1 MRMWSVWVIMV
12 DINQVVDACLA
23 LFIFPWLHVLCDQ
36 FSYVFECVFATD
48 IILSYKQVVPKGIT
62 KLDIVIFRYI
72 QQWSNQDI
80 PLYPVL
86 RILLIIIM
94 MAAGAI
100 FVACAVALDVSM
112 RMANLRLVRIRST
125 GLLLMN
131 SNAISSSIQIIL
143 GRGSIRWIE

>member
-1 MRMWSVWVIMV
+1 M
-12 DINQVVDACLA
+12 
-23 LFIFPWLHVLCDQ
+23 
-36 FSYVFECVFATD
+36 FATD

-62 KLDIVIFRYI
+62 KVDIFIFRYI
-72 QQWSNQDI
+72 QQWSNPDI
-80 PLYPVL
+80 PVYPVL
-86 RILLIIIM
+86 QILLIIIM

>member
-1 MRMWSVWVIMV
+1 MHVSHYFLDCMFRVTRFYMFLSV
-12 DINQVVDACLA
+12 CL
-23 LFIFPWLHVLCDQ
+23 LL
-36 FSYVFECVFATD
+36 T
-48 IILSYKQVVPKGIT
+48 IILSYNQVVPKGTT
-62 KLDIVIFRYI
+62 KLDIFIFRDI

-80 PLYPVL
+80 PVYPVL

-112 RMANLRLVRIRST
+112 LMANLRLVRIRST

-143 GRGSIRWIE
+143 LRGSIRWIE